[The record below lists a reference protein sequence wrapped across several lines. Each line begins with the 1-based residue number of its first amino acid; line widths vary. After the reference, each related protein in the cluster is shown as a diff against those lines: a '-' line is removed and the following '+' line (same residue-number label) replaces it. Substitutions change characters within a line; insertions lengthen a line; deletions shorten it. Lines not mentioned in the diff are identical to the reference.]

1 MQNDVILGN
10 RPNRRWSVNRHPLA
24 TLEALPRLGP
34 ERAASADPLS
44 ATDAGQARWLGR
56 EMPAASPR
64 TPRLPLFPP
73 AMPADLHDDLQI
85 EIAAAAARLI
95 AEDGL
100 DYASA
105 KRKAADEVLG
115 AGRRRTLPDNA
126 TLERELRR
134 YLATFDADHH
144 KPRLA
149 ALRALALELMQRLAR
164 FDPHLVGAVLNGSAT
179 AHSNIHLHLFTDNAK
194 DVEMFLLDAGIDFEV
209 EDAGRA
215 EPGSPSEELHFVVPG
230 PAAGLAD
237 RIGVVLSVHDTDAI
251 RIAPRH
257 RSTDPDLDPIEAAG
271 RANAKSLG
279 ELIDRAGHAA

>member
-1 MQNDVILGN
+1 
-10 RPNRRWSVNRHPLA
+10 
-24 TLEALPRLGP
+24 
-34 ERAASADPLS
+34 
-44 ATDAGQARWLGR
+44 
-56 EMPAASPR
+56 
-64 TPRLPLFPP
+64 
-73 AMPADLHDDLQI
+73 MPADLQDDLQT
-85 EIAAAAARLI
+85 EIAAVAARLI

-134 YLATFDADHH
+134 YLGTFDADHH
-144 KPRLA
+144 RPRLA

-215 EPGSPSEELHFVVPG
+215 EPGAPSEELHFVVPG
-230 PAAGLAD
+230 PAAGQAD

-271 RANAKSLG
+271 RANAKSLR
-279 ELIDRAGHAA
+279 ELIDRAGRSA